1 MLIKKLIPT
10 LTAAVIAAGCLAAP
24 VCADEPAL
32 NQFKPESGNV
42 KYLGRSVYADDEL
55 WFGLT
60 DSGVSFDFTGQKC
73 VMNLMGD
80 NAAFSEQNGAR
91 IKVYA
96 DDKVVYDKCLT
107 EAPVETITVD
117 FDKSGE
123 HTVKLLKVSEC
134 ANNTVL
140 LENILVDGD
149 SIKPSGLGSHTI
161 EFVGDSITCGYGVDG
176 KNQNEHFLTSTED
189 GTKTYAYKT
198 AEHFKADYSMVSYS
212 GCGAISGYSGD
223 GKQNTLNLMKD
234 FYELVGHSYSQ
245 KGDKKIDDNKWD
257 FSTHP
262 ELIVI
267 NIGTNDASYTKGKPE
282 RIEEFKTAYADL
294 IRQVRQNNPDSEILC
309 ILGLMGNDL
318 YPSITEA
325 VDAYKSESGDSRI
338 NCCEI
343 DAIDSAEDGY
353 GADYHPHE
361 VSHERAAG
369 TLIKKIEELYGWTD
383 HDPAMTAPAASTD
396 DSKAESSDSSSSGK
410 DSVMKNPATP
420 LIILGL
426 GVGIMFVFKA
436 VIKSRN

>member
-1 MLIKKLIPT
+1 MLKKLIPT
-10 LTAAVIAAGCLAAP
+10 LTAAIVAAGCLAAP
-24 VCADEPAL
+24 VSADEPAL
-32 NQFKPESGNV
+32 NQFKPESKYV

-60 DSGVSFDFTGQKC
+60 DSGISFDFTGKH
-73 VMNLMGD
+73 VEMNLMGD

-107 EAPVETITVD
+107 EAPIENIKFD
-117 FDKSGE
+117 FDESGE

-149 SIKPSGLGSHTI
+149 SIKPSALGSHTI

-234 FYELVGHSYSQ
+234 FYELVGHSYSS

-257 FSTHP
+257 FKTHP

-267 NIGTNDASYTKGKPE
+267 NIGTNDSSYTKGKAE
-282 RIEEFKTAYADL
+282 RIEEFKTAYTDL
-294 IRQVRQNNPDSEILC
+294 IKQIRSNNPDSEILC

-318 YPSITEA
+318 YPSVTEA
-325 VDAYKSESGDSRI
+325 VDAYKSDSGDNKI

-343 DAIDSAEDGY
+343 DAINSSEDGY

-361 VSHERAAG
+361 VSHERAAN
-369 TLIKKIEELYGWTD
+369 TLIGKIEELYGWTD
-383 HDPAMTAPAASTD
+383 HDPAMQAAVSD
-396 DSKAESSDSSSSGK
+396 DSSADSTDSSSEDNK
-410 DSVMKNPATP
+410 IMKNTMTP
-420 LIILGL
+420 VII
-426 GVGIMFVFKA
+426 VCITMGIMIIFKMFTR
-436 VIKSRN
+436 SRQ